1 MKRSFDTLLDRH
13 PLQEGSAELHEGDPR
28 WQLARQVVS
37 GAHFSKSPLLSKFLL
52 YVVRETLE
60 GRQAEIGE
68 HQIGVSVFGRS
79 PGYRTDEDNIVRN
92 YARQLRKRLAEHFAA
107 VATTDGM
114 RIDIP
119 VGGYVPSFT
128 RTIASNGNTSTEIE
142 LVWPVKTAPVDDLPN
157 RTPGSTSELEK
168 PSPVHERAPR
178 PILIRL
184 LGLGIYTALL
194 VALTW
199 MVAARV
205 QTQHHSA
212 ESSNPLWNVIFSR
225 TGTTFV
231 IPPDAGFNVLE
242 DMAHASLPLASYI
255 KGSYLEL
262 PAVPLDRHTDQDLR
276 TQQYTDFVSLK
287 IVASLAR
294 LQEFDPQR
302 VFFRFPR
309 DLRID
314 DLKTANGV
322 IIGSASANPWAAI
335 GDSITNFR
343 IVPGQDMQGASIVNL
358 KPLPGESARYSSLW
372 NEPSHETYG
381 LILFLP
387 NLSGR
392 GNMLVIEGLDVAGT
406 EAAAEMLFHPDMFE
420 AILSQAKRGDGGLR
434 PFEVLLRS
442 TSIQSNAAGTQI
454 IATRI
459 H

>member
-1 MKRSFDTLLDRH
+1 M
-13 PLQEGSAELHEGDPR
+13 
-28 WQLARQVVS
+28 
-37 GAHFSKSPLLSKFLL
+37 
-52 YVVRETLE
+52 
-60 GRQAEIGE
+60 
-68 HQIGVSVFGRS
+68 
-79 PGYRTDEDNIVRN
+79 
-92 YARQLRKRLAEHFAA
+92 
-107 VATTDGM
+107 
-114 RIDIP
+114 
-119 VGGYVPSFT
+119 
-128 RTIASNGNTSTEIE
+128 IE
-142 LVWPVKTAPVDDLPN
+142 LVWPVRTSPVDDLRN
-157 RTPGSTSELEK
+157 RTPESTSDPEK
-168 PSPVHERAPR
+168 PSPVHERSRR
-178 PILIRL
+178 PILTRL

-199 MVAARV
+199 IVAARV

-255 KGSYLEL
+255 KGSYLDL

-358 KPLPGESARYSSLW
+358 KPLPGEPARYSSLW
-372 NEPSHETYG
+372 NEPSHETYA

-406 EAAAEMLFHPDMFE
+406 EAAAEMLFHPDLFE
-420 AILSQAKRGDGGLR
+420 PILSQAER
-434 PFEVLLRS
+434 
-442 TSIQSNAAGTQI
+442 
-454 IATRI
+454 
-459 H
+459 